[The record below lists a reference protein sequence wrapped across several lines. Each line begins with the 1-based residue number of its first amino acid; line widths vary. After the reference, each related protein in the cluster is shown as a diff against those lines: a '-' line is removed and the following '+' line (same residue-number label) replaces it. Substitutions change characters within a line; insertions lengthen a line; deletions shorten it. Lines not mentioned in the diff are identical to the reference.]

1 MEYEFHHVHLRCE
14 DLDAAVGFYENVLD
28 GKITERVALGG
39 MPIVRMEVGGQRLFL
54 SPKFGDIDV
63 EATSGKARWG
73 VYQLAFLVDDIDV
86 AIEELKARGAQ
97 AQNIKPSGM
106 SIAFFSGP
114 DNVQIELMQRP

>member
-1 MEYEFHHVHLRCE
+1 VGYEFHHVHLRCE

-63 EATSGKARWG
+63 EAASGKARWG
-73 VYQLAFLVDDIDV
+73 VYQLAFLVADIDAAV
-86 AIEELKARGAQ
+86 E
-97 AQNIKPSGM
+97 
-106 SIAFFSGP
+106 
-114 DNVQIELMQRP
+114 

>member
-14 DLDAAVGFYENVLD
+14 DLDAAVNFYENVLN
-28 GKITERVALGG
+28 GKVTEHVALGG

-73 VYQLAFLVDDIDV
+73 VYQLAFLVEDIDTAV
-86 AIEELKARGAQ
+86 EELKARGAQ
-97 AQNIKPSGM
+97 AQNIKPSGNP
-106 SIAFFSGP
+106 IAFFTGP
-114 DNVQIELMQRP
+114 DNVQIELTQRS